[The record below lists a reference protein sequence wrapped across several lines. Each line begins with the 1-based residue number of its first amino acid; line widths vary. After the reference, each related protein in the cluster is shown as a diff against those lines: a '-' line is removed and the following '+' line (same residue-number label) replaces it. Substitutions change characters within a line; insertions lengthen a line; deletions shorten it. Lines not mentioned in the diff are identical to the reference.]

1 MSYKRSIRNRP
12 VLTTIPPTWR
22 NMRRPHHSCSRLCVY
37 IALVLL
43 LFTVIL
49 LGEYS
54 ITSAG
59 DDPIPIGSI
68 TVNPQAN
75 NRRVVVLKGTAKELR
90 ALTGQDQ
97 YGFSAC
103 GQAFT
108 LEDATGTIDV
118 WYVIKCQADGN
129 IVVVAEGD
137 QMIVY
142 AVIDVPPTTNM
153 KTSPQLD
160 STVRAMATKLVRGK
174 P

>member
-1 MSYKRSIRNRP
+1 MNIIR
-12 VLTTIPPTWR
+12 PPDF
-22 NMRRPHHSCSRLCVY
+22 CSRLWVHL
-37 IALVLL
+37 ALILP

-49 LGEYS
+49 PGEYS

-75 NRRVVVLKGTAKELR
+75 NRRAVVLKGTAKEIR
-90 ALTGQDQ
+90 AVTGSDQ

-118 WYVIKCQADGN
+118 WFVIKCHTEGN

-153 KTSPQLD
+153 KTSPQID
-160 STVRAMATKLVRGK
+160 PAIRAMATKLVRGK

>member
-1 MSYKRSIRNRP
+1 MIRSP
-12 VLTTIPPTWR
+12 D
-22 NMRRPHHSCSRLCVY
+22 SCSRLWVHL
-37 IALVLL
+37 ALI
-43 LFTVIL
+43 LFLFIVIVP
-49 LGEYS
+49 GEYC
-54 ITSAG
+54 IASAG

-75 NRRVVVLKGTAKELR
+75 NRRAVVLKGTAKEIR
-90 ALTGQDQ
+90 AVSGSDQ

-108 LEDATGTIDV
+108 LQDPTGTIDV
-118 WYVIKCQADGN
+118 WYVIKCHAEGN

-142 AVIDVPPTTNM
+142 AVIDVPPTTNL
-153 KTSPQLD
+153 KTSPQID
-160 STVRAMATKLVRGK
+160 PAIRAMATKLIRGK

>member
-1 MSYKRSIRNRP
+1 MNMIR
-12 VLTTIPPTWR
+12 PPD
-22 NMRRPHHSCSRLCVY
+22 SCSRLRVP

-43 LFTVIL
+43 LFTVIVP
-49 LGEYS
+49 GEYS

-75 NRRVVVLKGTAKELR
+75 NRRAVVLKGTAKEIR
-90 ALTGQDQ
+90 AVTGSDQ

-118 WYVIKCQADGN
+118 WYVIKCHAEGN
-129 IVVVAEGD
+129 IVAVVEGD

-153 KTSPQLD
+153 KTSPQID
-160 STVRAMATKLVRGK
+160 PAIRAMATKLVRGK